1 MNSNLPGFGFHEFIL
16 NHFKICP
23 KSNLRLCN
31 ISPEIFPQEIIVLSS
46 SKLHISDFE
55 TMKMFMKML
64 KRKGPRIYPCGIPQI
79 TYHQLLKL
87 EPIFVICLRL
97 LR

>member
-1 MNSNLPGFGFHEFIL
+1 MNRNLPGFGFHEFIL

-23 KSNLRLCN
+23 KLNLRLCN
-31 ISPEIFPQEIIVLSS
+31 ISLEIFPQEIIVLSS

-55 TMKMFMKML
+55 TMKML

-79 TYHQLLKL
+79 TYH
-87 EPIFVICLRL
+87 
-97 LR
+97 